1 MNLTSKERFLIV
13 KLTDVVIKTLAL
25 LAHLFFPQ
33 CFFQIFKRTFD
44 LISTLIILFI
54 LIHLLFLKVSF

>member
-13 KLTDVVIKTLAL
+13 KLTDVVIKTPAL

-33 CFFQIFKRTFD
+33 CFFKFLNVL
-44 LISTLIILFI
+44 LI
-54 LIHLLFLKVSF
+54 